1 MKAKDKETLRGMD
14 IAKLDA
20 EANKIREELA
30 RQQLEMRMKNAKD
43 SNAVSKNK
51 KRLAVVQ
58 TFLTEKRMSSKA

>member
-20 EANKIREELA
+20 EANRIREELA